1 MAKTVLIVSTMDT
14 KGRETLYLRKKVA
27 QAGLN
32 CLLMDLAMRGD
43 ADSPAHITPA
53 EVAAAGGSTLH
64 QIQASRERSWITRV
78 IVAGAED
85 LARELLA
92 EGRLDGVIGVGGS
105 TGSLMATDVM
115 RALPF
120 GLPKVMVSSTAALP
134 GLATRYIGTGDI
146 ALFHSVV
153 EISGLSD
160 PLRNVLDRAAAAIA
174 GMVQGEVTPPK
185 SPTGKAVAMTML
197 GPCEQCAAAV
207 RRKLEKAGWQVI
219 GFSAAGIGDRAMET
233 MIAQGFFRGVIDL
246 APGGVGE
253 HLFGFMRDAGAHRL
267 ESAARAGI
275 PQIVSTCSVNHIT
288 PSKSK
293 YKPEYH
299 QRRKYNLDRFRTWV
313 RISPEE
319 LKQVAVAFAEKL
331 NMARGTVK
339 VIIPLRG
346 WSAVDVPGAPTYD
359 PGEDR
364 LFTEQLQEKLHK
376 EIEVLQVDANL
387 EDASF
392 ADAVAR
398 CALEIL

>member
-1 MAKTVLIVSTMDT
+1 
-14 KGRETLYLRKKVA
+14 
-27 QAGLN
+27 
-32 CLLMDLAMRGD
+32 
-43 ADSPAHITPA
+43 
-53 EVAAAGGSTLH
+53 
-64 QIQASRERSWITRV
+64 
-78 IVAGAED
+78 
-85 LARELLA
+85 
-92 EGRLDGVIGVGGS
+92 
-105 TGSLMATDVM
+105 
-115 RALPF
+115 
-120 GLPKVMVSSTAALP
+120 
-134 GLATRYIGTGDI
+134 
-146 ALFHSVV
+146 
-153 EISGLSD
+153 
-160 PLRNVLDRAAAAIA
+160 
-174 GMVQGEVTPPK
+174 
-185 SPTGKAVAMTML
+185 
-197 GPCEQCAAAV
+197 V